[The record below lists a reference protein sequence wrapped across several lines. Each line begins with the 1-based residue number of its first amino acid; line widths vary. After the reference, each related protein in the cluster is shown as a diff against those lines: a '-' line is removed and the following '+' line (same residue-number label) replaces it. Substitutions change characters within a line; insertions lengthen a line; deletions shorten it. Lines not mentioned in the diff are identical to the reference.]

1 MIRHSKPI
9 FFTSPYKYLEGAF
22 ASGWL
27 GTGPLVAQFEERL
40 CKLIGCKYFIATTSG
55 TTALHLA
62 YDVLDLAD
70 QEVVLPSLT
79 YAATLQPLLALGAT
93 PVFCDVDDSN
103 CNAGLKEIKD
113 AVTSQTAAI
122 VLVHYSGNPT
132 NDLAE
137 ILEFAA
143 KRGIKV
149 IQDAAHCIGVTY
161 QGKHIGADS
170 LACFSFGPVKQITSG
185 SGGGIATNSDEL
197 NQQLRIKRNLG
208 INTETWKRK
217 GTYSVTTI
225 GYRHAM
231 TDTQAAVGLAQLDDI
246 DTILKKRW
254 EIIIYYDRHLQQ
266 NHYRIPSRR
275 EETHSLYLYPIILN
289 QGIDRRMFLDHLR
302 NKGVEAGIHY
312 QALHQQPVILTD
324 SKLPNTEYLS
334 RQLVTLPL
342 HCGLAAEDLQQII
355 KAVDA

>member
-1 MIRHSKPI
+1 MIRHSRPV
-9 FFTSPYKYLEGAF
+9 FFTSPNKYLEGAF

-27 GTGPLVAQFEERL
+27 GTGPLVSQFEERL
-40 CKLIGCKYFIATTSG
+40 CELIGCKYFIATTSG

-62 YDVLDLAD
+62 YEASGLAGK
-70 QEVVLPSLT
+70 EVVLPSLT

-93 PVFCDVDDSN
+93 PVFCDVDGSN

-161 QGKHIGADS
+161 QGKHIGADN

-197 NQQLRIKRNLG
+197 NRQIRIKRNLG
-208 INTETWKRK
+208 INTETWNRK
-217 GTYSVTTI
+217 GKYSVSTT

-254 EIIIYYDRHLQQ
+254 EIIKYYDRHLQQ

-275 EETHSLYLYPIILN
+275 EETHSLYLYPTVLN
-289 QGIDRRMFLDHLR
+289 HNIYRRAFLDHLR
-302 NKGVEAGIHY
+302 NKGIEAGIHY
-312 QALHQQPVILTD
+312 QALHQEPVVTADI
-324 SKLPNTEYLS
+324 KLPNTEFLS
-334 RQLVTLPL
+334 HSLVTLPL
-342 HCGLAAEDLQQII
+342 HCGLTMEDLQHIV
-355 KAVDA
+355 KVVDA